1 MKSAH
6 GMLFGLLLSL
16 LTTAAW
22 AAGPVGFVA
31 GVRGDA
37 KLTRGQQ
44 IIEARI
50 GLAVEQGDEL
60 STGEKSRLKVLLS
73 DDSVVALGS
82 SSRLVLAEHLFS
94 SKSKSR
100 ITRLKLLGGLMR
112 ALVQKSV
119 GGVNADFQVA
129 SGTAVAGV
137 RGTEFVLDAT
147 GQAPRLASLS
157 GAVAWS
163 SAGGS
168 LVEVG
173 AGQASRMGIEG
184 PDRPEALAAVELSA
198 IKAATDSTQQPSA
211 LAWNLATDRLS
222 SRPGQTPAR
231 VGSERDPSSE
241 DGTDQ
246 AGFGRELPYDSDLN
260 QEPTDV
266 GNPGDG
272 DFDHG
277 RFSGDQ
283 PVGLDSNENPDGALY
298 GGWEDAF
305 GFDQPVDATR
315 DFDLRI
321 RVHRQTR

>member
-1 MKSAH
+1 MKPVH
-6 GMLFGLLLSL
+6 GLVIGFLLCL

-31 GVRGDA
+31 GVRGDVT
-37 KLTRGQQ
+37 LTRGQQ
-44 IIEARI
+44 TIEARI

-60 STGEKSRLKVLLS
+60 ATGKKSRLKMLLS

-94 SKSKSR
+94 SKSKAR
-100 ITRLKLLGGLMR
+100 ITRIQLLGGLVR

-119 GGVNADFQVA
+119 SGANADSQVA

-147 GQAPRLASLS
+147 GQAPRLATLS

-163 SAGGS
+163 AAGGP

-173 AGQASRMGIEG
+173 AGQASRMGIAG
-184 PDRPEALAAVELSA
+184 PDRPEALAAAELSA
-198 IKAATDSTQQPSA
+198 IKAATDTTQQPSA

-222 SRPGQTPAR
+222 SQPGQAPDR
-231 VGSERDPSSE
+231 VGSEREHSNE
-241 DGTDQ
+241 DGMERG
-246 AGFGRELPYDSDLN
+246 GFGRELPYDSDPERN
-260 QEPTDV
+260 PIGGD
-266 GNPGDG
+266 PGDG

-277 RFSGDQ
+277 RFSGSQ
-283 PVGLDSNENPDGALY
+283 PSLLDENGNPDGLY
-298 GGWEDAF
+298 GEWDDAF
-305 GFDQPVDATR
+305 GFDQPAGANR
-315 DFDLRI
+315 DFNLRI